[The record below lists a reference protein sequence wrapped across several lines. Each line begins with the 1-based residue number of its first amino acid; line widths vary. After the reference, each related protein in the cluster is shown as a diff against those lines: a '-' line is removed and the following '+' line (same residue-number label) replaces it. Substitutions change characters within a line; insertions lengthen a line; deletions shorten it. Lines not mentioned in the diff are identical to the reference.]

1 MVGAPRSREEEP
13 LVRIAA
19 RRALARV
26 RRAAATPQFGR
37 LLVLQAT
44 GAAGDALVALA
55 LAGSLFFSIPE
66 AEARNRVALYLVMTM
81 APFSVI
87 APLLSRILDRSHGGL
102 KVAMVVSSL
111 GRAALAWLL
120 ASRLETVYLF
130 PIAFGLLVGSRT
142 ALVTRNAMLPGLA
155 PEGRGLVEANA
166 TLSKVTAFAGL
177 VAVPLGL
184 VLLRWPG
191 VHAELLVAAAVYA
204 AGIIPAARLP
214 SRRGSIDPTERRRAR
229 RRTGASVRRAV
240 AAMTVFRGL
249 VGFLVLHLG
258 FALPREALDALGLS
272 VLVGGAAL
280 GSFCGAAAAPRV
292 KGRLTEEG
300 LIVLGASVAGA
311 SALAAGWWF
320 SLGSAAALVFAFG
333 ASAGASKVAF
343 DSIVQRDTPEGS
355 RGWAFARF
363 ESLLQLGWVAGA
375 LLPVALPIP
384 ARPGIYGTGAIAL
397 ALALA
402 IGFMAARRRGRT
414 GAHPTSAGD
423 VNMKRDPP
431 V

>member
-1 MVGAPRSREEEP
+1 
-13 LVRIAA
+13 
-19 RRALARV
+19 
-26 RRAAATPQFGR
+26 
-37 LLVLQAT
+37 
-44 GAAGDALVALA
+44 
-55 LAGSLFFSIPE
+55 
-66 AEARNRVALYLVMTM
+66 
-81 APFSVI
+81 
-87 APLLSRILDRSHGGL
+87 
-102 KVAMVVSSL
+102 
-111 GRAALAWLL
+111 
-120 ASRLETVYLF
+120 
-130 PIAFGLLVGSRT
+130 
-142 ALVTRNAMLPGLA
+142 
-155 PEGRGLVEANA
+155 
-166 TLSKVTAFAGL
+166 
-177 VAVPLGL
+177 
-184 VLLRWPG
+184 
-191 VHAELLVAAAVYA
+191 
-204 AGIIPAARLP
+204 
-214 SRRGSIDPTERRRAR
+214 
-229 RRTGASVRRAV
+229 
-240 AAMTVFRGL
+240 AMTVFRGL

-280 GSFCGAAAAPRV
+280 GSLCGAAAAPRV

-300 LIVLGASVAGA
+300 LIVLGAGVAGA